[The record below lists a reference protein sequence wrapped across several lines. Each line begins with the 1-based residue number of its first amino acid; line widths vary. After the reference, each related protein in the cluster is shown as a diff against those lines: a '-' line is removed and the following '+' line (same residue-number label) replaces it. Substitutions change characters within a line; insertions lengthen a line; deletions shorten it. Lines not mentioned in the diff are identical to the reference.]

1 MGSGRKSPEAHHT
14 ARLSP
19 GQSFEGGL
27 MTAATSPTLFASAGP
42 APTATDV
49 ADDRSLLTIDRELD
63 FLLEQIED
71 EIEGNG
77 EASKEAMERLQLFCQ
92 AMNVKVDRIG
102 RYLAVMKTRAAHCKQ
117 EADRYSARAKR
128 AESKIARTESMVLY
142 YLASHDLK
150 KIESHEFT
158 LKRNKNSQDSVVIT
172 QRDSIPDDLRRF
184 EAKIDGPLWLD
195 VIDALPKTLAEPLV
209 ASVKSSEPSNSAIK
223 QHIAN
228 GGVVEGASVKR
239 GYHLRIE

>member
-1 MGSGRKSPEAHHT
+1 MATVASPL
-14 ARLSP
+14 LSEFTP
-19 GQSFEGGL
+19 
-27 MTAATSPTLFASAGP
+27 APSPTE
-42 APTATDV
+42 V
-49 ADDRSLLTIDRELD
+49 ADDHSLLTLDRELD
-63 FLLEQIED
+63 FLLEQIEN
-71 EIEGNG
+71 EIEESG

-102 RYLAVMKTRAAHCKQ
+102 RYLAVMKTRAAHSKQ
-117 EADRYSARAKR
+117 EATRYAARAKR
-128 AESKIARTESMVLY
+128 AENKITRTESMVLY

-158 LKRNKNSQDSVVIT
+158 LKRNKNSQDSVVII
-172 QRDSIPDDLRRF
+172 QPDSIPDDLRRF
-184 EAKIDGPLWLD
+184 EARVDGPLWLE
-195 VIDALPKTLAEPLV
+195 VIDSLPKTLAEPLA

-223 QHIAN
+223 QHIAK

>member
-1 MGSGRKSPEAHHT
+1 MATKTIPLIAFQPGTVAP
-14 ARLSP
+14 LSP
-19 GQSFEGGL
+19 
-27 MTAATSPTLFASAGP
+27 MAV
-42 APTATDV
+42 ATDH
-49 ADDRSLLTIDRELD
+49 SLLELD
-63 FLLEQIED
+63 SELDALLDQIQD
-71 EIEGNG
+71 EIEELG
-77 EASKEAMERLQLFCQ
+77 EASAEAMERLRLFCE
-92 AMNVKVDRIG
+92 AMDVKIDRIG
-102 RYLAVMKTRAAHCKQ
+102 RFLRVMQTRAEYCKK
-117 EADRYSARAKR
+117 ESARYAARAKR
-128 AESKIARTESMVLY
+128 AQNKIERTESMVLY

-172 QRDSIPDDLRRF
+172 KPESIPNNLRRF
-184 EAKIDGPLWLD
+184 EAKIDGLLWLK
-195 VIDALPKTLAEPLV
+195 VIETLPRTLAEPLA